1 MTAEPQPRLLQP
13 GLRPIVLGVVGLM
26 TVVAVAAVASATVMP
41 IIARDLDGLGIY
53 MWGVTVGTIMSLLGI
68 VLGGILCDTRGPRA
82 ALLTGVGGLIAGSV
96 GIAVSP
102 NFSWFIVARIGLGL
116 GGGILMVTA
125 YVIIARAIPD
135 ALRPRA
141 MAALAA
147 AWVVPTFAGAVLA
160 GFTADTL
167 GWRVIYAAIPVVAL
181 GVAFAIAPRLRAL
194 PGTGVWGGAWDRIR
208 AAIVAVAGL
217 LLVQDGMIRANRWS
231 LIEAATGVVLVV
243 MASRN
248 LLPKGSLRFRRG
260 LPTSVMMRGLV
271 SAGYFGSAAFLP
283 LVLIELRGATA
294 TQAGLV
300 MGVAGFAW
308 WVGSFLQGRYSTP
321 SNASKLVAIGSSV
334 VAGSLLL
341 MPLLVLASTPIWVAA
356 VILALCEVGLG
367 LALPAVSVQVFRL
380 SEEDRQG
387 FNSSALQIVDTI
399 LSAMLAALLSYIYA
413 GAVDGGWAG
422 GSTFTLIWVISAVP
436 ALIGVLLSRRMQAA

>member
-1 MTAEPQPRLLQP
+1 MTSESEPRLLQP

-41 IIARDLDGLGIY
+41 IIARDLDGLDIY
-53 MWGVTVGTIMSLLGI
+53 IWGVTVGTIMSLLGI
-68 VLGGILCDTRGPRA
+68 VLGGILCDTYGPRVGLLAGA
-82 ALLTGVGGLIAGSV
+82 AGLAIGSLL
-96 GIAVSP
+96 IAVSP
-102 NFSWFIVARIGLGL
+102 NFTWFICARVGQGL

-135 ALRPRA
+135 DLRPRA

-160 GFTADTL
+160 GVLADTL
-167 GWRVIYAAIPVVAL
+167 SWRVTYAAIPVVAL
-181 GVAFAIAPRLRAL
+181 GVTLVIAPRLRTL
-194 PGTGVWGGAWDRIR
+194 PGTGVWTGAWPRIR
-208 AAIVAVAGL
+208 SAVVAVAGL
-217 LLVQDGMIRANRWS
+217 LLVQDGMTRANLWG
-231 LIEAATGVVLVV
+231 LLEAVAGIVLVI

-248 LLPKGSLRFRRG
+248 LLPKGALRFRRG
-260 LPTSVMMRGLV
+260 LPTSVMMRGVV

-283 LVLIELRGATA
+283 LVLIEVRGATA
-294 TQAGLV
+294 TQAGLI

-308 WVGSFLQGRYSTP
+308 WVGSSIQGRYSTP
-321 SNASKLVAIGSSV
+321 TNASRLVAIGSSV

-341 MPLLVLASTPIWVAA
+341 LPLLVLVDTPIWVAA
-356 VILALCEVGLG
+356 VILCVCEIGLG

-380 SEEDRQG
+380 SEEERQG

-399 LSAMLAALLSYIYA
+399 LSAMLAALLSVIYA
-413 GAVDGGWAG
+413 RAVDGGGTGAG
-422 GSTFTLIWVISAVP
+422 TFTLIWVISAIP
-436 ALIGVLLSRRMQAA
+436 AIIGVLLARRMSPA